1 MTNLVEI
8 GFTDSR
14 VVCDLVGTRL
24 AIPLAILVR
33 CHGEDY
39 PQFCYP
45 MSRKTSNA
53 VPTILSRGDFILC
66 AMDIKE
72 IRKQNF
78 AALFADF
85 ERRQREANA
94 KATLVEFGKQYA
106 LNHRHVSQIKNGSRD
121 IGDAVARRLEQLHT
135 PPLSPGWM
143 DVQHGPGV
151 PKDEV
156 EEQLVEIMLT
166 LYRQQPAEA
175 LKVIKEL
182 GQIKRG

>member
-1 MTNLVEI
+1 VPMTNLVEI

-106 LNHRHVSQIKNGSRD
+106 LNHRHVSQIKNGSRR
-121 IGDAVARRLEQLHT
+121 A
-135 PPLSPGWM
+135 GWM
-143 DVQHGPGV
+143 FSTGRECPRTRLRSSLSKLCSPSTGSS
-151 PKDEV
+151 P
-156 EEQLVEIMLT
+156 LRL
-166 LYRQQPAEA
+166 
-175 LKVIKEL
+175 
-182 GQIKRG
+182 